1 MMAALL
7 RSCDIRWLEVA
18 VSFRILSRCAGM
30 GRVMFSDI
38 DVMVKHSAAGCRSV
52 PVV

>member
-7 RSCDIRWLEVA
+7 RFGEVKWLGVV
-18 VSFRILSRCAGM
+18 VSFRILSRCAGI